1 MRSAGSPASSR
12 TSGSSARAVSIR
24 LPATRGSRRISS
36 RTWKPGPSGSSA
48 LPVACSSL
56 PSSRTIPPA
65 EAGMLAD
72 PWFYAAAVPAVVIV
86 GLAKGGFGGGIS
98 ILGVPLMALVIS
110 PLDAAAIMLPI
121 MIVMDVVALFAWRGV
136 WDRPSVAILLPS
148 VMVGI
153 GLGWAVAAYV
163 TDEAVRFIVGA
174 VALAFTLDYLFR
186 GRMKA
191 EPKPHNPAKGWFW
204 GTVSGFTS
212 FVSHAGGPPMQ
223 MYLLPLRLDPRLIAG
238 TTVLIFAVANFVK
251 LLPYA
256 MLGQFST
263 SHLAA
268 SAVLLPL
275 GPVAT
280 WFGTRL
286 VRIISVTTFYRLSYA
301 ALFIIA
307 LKLLWDGAANLI

>member
-1 MRSAGSPASSR
+1 
-12 TSGSSARAVSIR
+12 
-24 LPATRGSRRISS
+24 
-36 RTWKPGPSGSSA
+36 
-48 LPVACSSL
+48 
-56 PSSRTIPPA
+56 
-65 EAGMLAD
+65 MLAD

-148 VMVGI
+148 VVVGI

-174 VALAFTLDYLFR
+174 VALAFTLDYLLR
-186 GRMKA
+186 GRMA
-191 EPKPHNPAKGWFW
+191 AAPKPHNAVKGWFW

-223 MYLLPLRLDPRLIAG
+223 MYLLPLRLDPRLMAG
-238 TTVLIFAVANFVK
+238 TTVVIFAAANFVK

-263 SHLAA
+263 AHLAA

-286 VRIISVTTFYRLSYA
+286 VRVISVATFYRLSYA
-301 ALFIIA
+301 ALFVIA
-307 LKLLWDGAANLI
+307 LMLLWDGAASLR

>member
-1 MRSAGSPASSR
+1 
-12 TSGSSARAVSIR
+12 
-24 LPATRGSRRISS
+24 
-36 RTWKPGPSGSSA
+36 
-48 LPVACSSL
+48 
-56 PSSRTIPPA
+56 
-65 EAGMLAD
+65 MLTD

-148 VMVGI
+148 VIVGI

-191 EPKPHNPAKGWFW
+191 APKPHDPAKGWFW

-223 MYLLPLRLDPRLIAG
+223 MYLLPLRLDPRLMAG

-286 VRIISVTTFYRLSYA
+286 VRIISVTTFYRVSYA
-301 ALFIIA
+301 TLFVIA
-307 LKLLWDGAANLI
+307 LKLLWDGAASLF